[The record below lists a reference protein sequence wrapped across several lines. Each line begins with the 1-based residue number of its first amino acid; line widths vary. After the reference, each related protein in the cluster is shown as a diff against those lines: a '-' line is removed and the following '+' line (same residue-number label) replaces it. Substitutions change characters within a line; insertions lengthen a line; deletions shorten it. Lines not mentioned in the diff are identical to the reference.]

1 MNSED
6 LIYANRIQ
14 IIAIIG
20 SITLLVFIFRLI
32 QRKKLNENYAIWWV
46 FFGAVFCVLSVWRD
60 ALDLFAQSVGIAYPP
75 TALFLVF
82 MMAVLLIL
90 IQFSLVISRLSE
102 GNKKLSQDIGL
113 LQAEV
118 EKLKKKKSG
127 GRNSNHASE

>member
-6 LIYANRIQ
+6 LIYENRIQ
-14 IIAIIG
+14 IIAILG

-32 QRKKLNENYAIWWV
+32 QRKKLHENYAIWWV
-46 FFGAVFCVLSVWRD
+46 IFGLIFCVLSVWRD
-60 ALDLFAQSVGIAYPP
+60 ALDLFASTIGIAYPP

-113 LQAEV
+113 LQSEV
-118 EKLKKKKSG
+118 KKLKDNKNS
-127 GRNSNHASE
+127 GRNPNDPSK

>member
-1 MNSED
+1 MNNDSI
-6 LIYANRIQ
+6 IYENRIQ
-14 IIAIIG
+14 IIAIVG
-20 SITLLVFIFRLI
+20 SVALLLFIFRLI

-46 FFGAVFCVLSVWRD
+46 FFGAVFCILSVWRD

-102 GNKKLSQDIGL
+102 GTKKLTQEVGL
-113 LQAEV
+113 LTTELKRLRKKV
-118 EKLKKKKSG
+118 ENSSLK
-127 GRNSNHASE
+127 EEE

>member
-1 MNSED
+1 MNNDSI
-6 LIYANRIQ
+6 IYENRIQ
-14 IIAIIG
+14 IIAIVG
-20 SITLLVFIFRLI
+20 SVALLLFIFRLI

-46 FFGAVFCVLSVWRD
+46 FFGAVFCILSVWRD

-102 GNKKLSQDIGL
+102 GTKKLTQEVGL
-113 LQAEV
+113 LTTELKRLHKKV
-118 EKLKKKKSG
+118 ENSSLK
-127 GRNSNHASE
+127 EEE